1 MDENIKKIPE
11 LFGCMVF
18 NEDKMRQRLSPDA
31 YDAWRQCMTQGTTL
45 PRSIA
50 DQIAA
55 AMKDWATEL
64 GATHY
69 THWFQPMTGVTAE
82 KHDSFIPFGQR
93 FRNYGAVRQGAVPG
107 RGGCLLLPLRR
118 FARHL

>member
-1 MDENIKKIPE
+1 MDEPTKRIPE
-11 LFGCMVF
+11 FFGCMVF
-18 NEDKMRQRLSPDA
+18 NEDKMRQRLSADA
-31 YDAWRQCMTQGTTL
+31 YEAWQQCMTHGTPL

-82 KHDSFIPFGQR
+82 KHDSFIP
-93 FRNYGAVRQGAVPG
+93 G
-107 RGGCLLLPLRR
+107 RGRCLLLPLRR
-118 FARHL
+118 PAGHL

>member
-1 MDENIKKIPE
+1 MDENIKKIPD
-11 LFGCMVF
+11 LFGSMVF
-18 NEDKMRQRLSPDA
+18 NEDKMRQRLSADA

-55 AMKDWATEL
+55 AMKDWATDL

-69 THWFQPMTGVTAE
+69 THWF
-82 KHDSFIPFGQR
+82 
-93 FRNYGAVRQGAVPG
+93 
-107 RGGCLLLPLRR
+107 
-118 FARHL
+118 